1 MTADSLR
8 VDRLWRFALCLALVC
23 PASSAA
29 AQPPQPHEQVDVA
42 RLIVDARVVDDD
54 GHAITGLDADD
65 FDVRIGGQSVRV
77 ESAQWIGGAEPARGP
92 LASTSLSGVVG
103 TGPRGRLVVFV
114 VQKSLQRDRLAGL
127 LRILQDSGR
136 LLETLTPHDRVA
148 VLSFD
153 SHLKIWLDFTDDL
166 DRVRTVLTDEIM
178 FSEPGPL
185 EGGGGVSMMA
195 GLSRDAGRSTYAME
209 DALARLGHALE
220 PLPGAKSVILIGY
233 GFGEMTV
240 ALGMVGSRANRG
252 YDEAR
257 DALHAA
263 RVAVFSLDVTDVDYH
278 TFEHGLETVSTETGG
293 FFVRTRN
300 RTRRAIAQ
308 VADALVGYYVLFTEV
323 PEIEPG
329 THAIEVDLVG
339 GPGTVFARTIYTN

>member
-220 PLPGAKSVILIGY
+220 PLPGAKSVVLIGY

-263 RVAVFSLDVTDVDYH
+263 RVAIFSLDVTDVDYH

-339 GPGTVFARTIYTN
+339 GQGTVFARTIYTN

>member
-1 MTADSLR
+1 MTAALR
-8 VDRLWRFALCLALVC
+8 TEWVWCLAVCTALVW
-23 PASSAA
+23 PADPVS
-29 AQPPQPHEQVDVA
+29 AQPPQRSEQVDVA

-54 GHAITGLDADD
+54 GHAMTGLDADD
-65 FDVRIGGQSVRV
+65 FDVRIDGRSVRV
-77 ESAQWIGGAEPARGP
+77 ESAQWIGGAEPEAGP
-92 LASTSLSGVVG
+92 LAATSLGGVVG

-127 LRILQDSGR
+127 LRILHDSGR
-136 LLETLTPHDRVA
+136 LLEALTPDDRVA

-178 FSEPGPL
+178 FSEPGSL

-339 GPGTVFARTIYTN
+339 GQGTVFARTIYTN

>member
-1 MTADSLR
+1 MTADSLG

-263 RVAVFSLDVTDVDYH
+263 RVAIFSLDVTDVDYH

-339 GPGTVFARTIYTN
+339 GQGTVFARTIYTN

>member
-263 RVAVFSLDVTDVDYH
+263 RVAIFSLDVTDVDYH

-339 GPGTVFARTIYTN
+339 GQGTVFARTIYTN